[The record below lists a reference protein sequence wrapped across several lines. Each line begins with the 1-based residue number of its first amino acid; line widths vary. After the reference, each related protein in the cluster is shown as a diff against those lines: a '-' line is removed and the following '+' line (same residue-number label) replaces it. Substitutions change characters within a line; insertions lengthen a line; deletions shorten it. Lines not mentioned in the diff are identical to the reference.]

1 MRSAI
6 EVSGVA
12 SFSPKRRV
20 AVHPVDRRVVAVL
33 GDEVAGVL
41 RDRVVRVVVD
51 LAAGDDRHPLVEQ
64 AGERADHAGLGLAAL
79 AEEDHVVAGEQRVL
93 ELRQDGVLVAE
104 HAVDERL
111 ARARSGR
118 RRCAAPLP

>member
-6 EVSGVA
+6 DVSGVA
-12 SFSPKRRV
+12 SFSPKRSSRCTHSIGV
-20 AVHPVDRRVVAVL
+20 SSPVL

-41 RDRVVRVVVD
+41 RHRVVRVVVD

-93 ELRQDGVLVAE
+93 ELRQTV
-104 HAVDERL
+104 
-111 ARARSGR
+111 SS
-118 RRCAAPLP
+118 